1 MHPQKEIR
9 HTDDRKVSGALF
21 RIIEYRF
28 LGEDVVL
35 HDIREH
41 FCKSGGTRFQPNN
54 MVVIGGKNHIGDPIS
69 RPLSAAMITNHPP
82 GAVEIPQS

>member
-28 LGEDVVL
+28 LGED
-35 HDIREH
+35 EP